1 MSSETRTAP
10 DPASEAEAEVI
21 RLDRELAEIER
32 LIGQARDE
40 SRRHESRRAQAEDRV
55 AAMVADTATAGE
67 DLRGAIEGLVTAT
80 RKVSLMESQ
89 IDVLE
94 GKQRTLARFR
104 DRLQHYAD
112 ALAALVMVGGTDA
125 AAAAALVEERYEG
138 AAASSVQAI
147 EAQEVLRRDIARAMH
162 DGPAQ
167 SLTNIALQTQIVERV
182 LARDPTLAV
191 TEVDELLRMIR
202 QTLEETKTFIFDIRP
217 MVLDD
222 LGLVPTLRRAVRDR
236 GKASQIPIE
245 FDSRGDD
252 RRLGTDLESSLF
264 RVLDDA
270 IVGFIASR
278 PARITM
284 RLGWGDSGLRAEVR
298 SSRHEEVLVEGP
310 TQVEGPTPRPPAPE
324 PDPDLPPAL
333 AEMIVER
340 HAAAERDSQAAAGAA
355 AAAAGAAAAAEA
367 AAVASAGSL
376 PAAAWKAI
384 KARVSFGKI
393 SVELYDRGRLLV
405 AEVAYPA

>member
-1 MSSETRTAP
+1 MAPETRTAP
-10 DPASEAEAEVI
+10 DPAREAEAEVL
-21 RLDRELAEIER
+21 RLDRELSEIER

-40 SRRHESRRAQAEDRV
+40 SRRHETRRAQAEDHV
-55 AAMVADTATAGE
+55 AAMAVDAPAAGE
-67 DLRGAIEGLVTAT
+67 DLRAAIEGLVTAT

-112 ALAALVMVGGTDA
+112 ILAALSDGSAGDA
-125 AAAAALVEERYEG
+125 AAAAALADDRSE
-138 AAASSVQAI
+138 AAGSSGQAI
-147 EAQEVLRRDIARAMH
+147 EAQEILRRDIARAMH

-182 LARDPTLAV
+182 LSRDPGLAV
-191 TEVDELLRMIR
+191 AEVDELLRMVR
-202 QTLEETKTFIFDIRP
+202 QTLEETKTFIFDVRP

-222 LGLVPTLRRAVRDR
+222 LGLVPTLRRAIRDR
-236 GKASQIPIE
+236 GRQGQIPIE
-245 FDSRGDD
+245 FDSRGED

-270 IVGFIASR
+270 IVGFLASK
-278 PARITM
+278 PARVTM

-298 SSRHEEVLVEGP
+298 SSRQEEVLVEVP
-310 TQVEGPTPRPPAPE
+310 AVIEAPPPEPEPPAL
-324 PDPDLPPAL
+324 DPDLPPAL
-333 AEMIVER
+333 AAMIAER
-340 HAAAERDSQAAAGAA
+340 QAAATRVSDAAAGAA

-367 AAVASAGSL
+367 AALASAGSL
-376 PAAAWKAI
+376 SATAWKAI